1 MATGKADA
9 TFLLMGGRST
19 INDCRGECVK
29 CVCFVDDIPWCTY
42 YRKKPDSVTNC
53 SFCKVNRVVVE
64 ELA

>member
-9 TFLLMGGRST
+9 TFLLMGGRSAV
-19 INDCRGECVK
+19 NDCRGVCVD
-29 CVCFVDDIPWCTY
+29 CLFFVDDIPWCTY
-42 YRKKPDSVTNC
+42 YRKKPDDMSKC